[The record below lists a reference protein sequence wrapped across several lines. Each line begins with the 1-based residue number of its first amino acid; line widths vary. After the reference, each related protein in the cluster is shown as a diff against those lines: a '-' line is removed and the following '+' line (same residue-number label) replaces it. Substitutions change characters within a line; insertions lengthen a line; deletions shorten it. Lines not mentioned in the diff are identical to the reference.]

1 MTYISFS
8 YDGDGDRHILE
19 TVTSD
24 GASITIGFDGLDAD
38 WVDVN
43 NYGVEWKAKSD
54 DHKGVYVDFG
64 TKVVPNFV
72 TLSYVITQ
80 AENQIETIVEEV
92 EQERREAEAPDAYC
106 KHIARYGY

>member
-1 MTYISFS
+1 MTHISFS
-8 YDGDGDRHILE
+8 YDGDGDRHVLE

-38 WVDVN
+38 WVDIN

-64 TKVVPNFV
+64 TRLSPNFV
-72 TLSYVITQ
+72 PLSYVIRQ
-80 AENQIETIVEEV
+80 AENQIEAIFEEV
-92 EQERREAEAPDAYC
+92 EQERKEQDAHDAYC
-106 KHIARYGY
+106 RHIAMYGY